1 MSIRQRIQ
9 HYLGARQQHPAWR
22 LLVSPRA
29 PLMLGCLTTLFENHS
44 KEGGIAEEDALQAL
58 SQMLLDFANHAE
70 FEVDVD
76 NPQRQA
82 GRELRE
88 WIKRGLVI
96 ERGNRLYE
104 TDALTRAVQ
113 FIDSLDNNFM
123 TSTASRL
130 SVVQEQI
137 QRLETGLDP
146 DPVNRAAV
154 LRSRI
159 NRLEQELADVEAGK
173 IEVLADTQA
182 VEAIR
187 DVYMLATGL
196 SADFRR
202 VEDSW
207 RAADQELRHSML
219 REGVHRGDVVEQ
231 LLDGQEA
238 LLNTAE
244 GRVFHGFLQ
253 QLRQH
258 TELQQMSQRI
268 RNILQHPAA
277 SKALN
282 RNQTLELRWLR
293 MKLTNESK
301 LVMQARARSEQD
313 VRSFIKSGLAA
324 EHHRVGVLLN
334 QIFAEALELDW
345 QQASVRRTEAV
356 IPPLG
361 MALGN
366 VPVAERLR
374 YKEPGDET
382 DTTPDFSQTEASLQ
396 DLDDE
401 FWDAFDGLDREQM
414 IADTLATLAQAGQPL
429 TLSQLAAELPMSYDL
444 ETLCLWIGMAREVGV
459 PLIDDSEHLQ
469 LTDDE
474 GRHWEYQLP
483 LTQLDSK
490 DLDGIEWEL

>member
-9 HYLGARQQHPAWR
+9 DYLSARQQHPAWR

-29 PLMLGCLTTLFENHS
+29 PLMLGCLTSLFENHS

-96 ERGNRLYE
+96 ERGSRLYE

-113 FIDSLDNNFM
+113 FIESLDNSFM

-137 QRLETGLDP
+137 QRLETGLDS
-146 DPVNRAAV
+146 DPVSRASV

-159 NRLEQELADVEAGK
+159 EQLERELADVEAGK
-173 IEVLADTQA
+173 IEVLEDAQA
-182 VEAIR
+182 IEAIR
-187 DVYMLATGL
+187 DLYMLASGL

-244 GRVFHGFLQ
+244 GRVFNGFLQ

-277 SKALN
+277 TKALN

-324 EHHRVGVLLN
+324 EHHRVGLLLN
-334 QIFAEALELDW
+334 QVFAEALELDW
-345 QQASVRRTEAV
+345 QQASVRRAGAV

-382 DTTPDFSQTEASLQ
+382 DTTPDFSQPDAALQ

-401 FWDAFDGLDREQM
+401 FWAAFDGLDREQM
-414 IADTLATLAQAGQPL
+414 IADTLAVLAQAGKPL
-429 TLSQLAAELPMSYDL
+429 SLAQLAAELPMTYDL
-444 ETLCLWIGMAREVGV
+444 ETLSLWIGMAREAGV
-459 PLIDDSEHLQ
+459 SIGNETESLQLIDD
-469 LTDDE
+469 E
-474 GRHWEYQLP
+474 GMAWEYLLP
-483 LTQLDSK
+483 LAELNSAV
-490 DLDGIEWEL
+490 LDGIQWEL